1 MAQQRNENR
10 KAEKHL
16 DEQNKRKSFQI
27 THWSFFFSFKA
38 IKTYETLFNILQ
50 FLIVL
55 EIAGKRLKPESI
67 FLVQSA

>member
-1 MAQQRNENR
+1 MKTEKPKNTWMNKTKE
-10 KAEKHL
+10 KAFKL
-16 DEQNKRKSFQI
+16 R
-27 THWSFFFSFKA
+27 TGRFFFSFKA

>member
-1 MAQQRNENR
+1 M
-10 KAEKHL
+10 KH
-16 DEQNKRKSFQI
+16 F
-27 THWSFFFSFKA
+27 
-38 IKTYETLFNILQ
+38 FNILQ